1 MRQNWHVEAELR
13 KSLILLIGAKAEVDG
28 RKLSHVE
35 HAILI
40 TTNYIHE
47 MLSPQ
52 LTSSWNEGEVG
63 FDT

>member
-13 KSLILLIGAKAEVDG
+13 KSLILLIGVKAEVDG

-35 HAILI
+35 HAIFI
-40 TTNYIHE
+40 TTKYTHE
-47 MLSPQ
+47 LLSLQ
-52 LTSSWNEGEVG
+52 VTSSWNEGELG